1 VSASCSGRELRLPAF
16 DTRPAYS
23 AHRIGEC
30 EVVEGTDRPCDPPR
44 VLRVDVIWNPFTDLV
59 PRNMRPRADEVLVGG
74 EEARAKKRTRNLAL
88 LSFGGEAEADECE
101 LDAAPR
107 VKHRSVHDV
116 VAEDDPL
123 LARAGSGAEEAA
135 LEDAAAEAERAE
147 LARSVRAKLA
157 PRATAGGEA
166 VDAAGDFDAVMR
178 SRLAEK
184 RRELAE
190 RPVAALVDPPPAAPS
205 ARVGK
210 AQKAAAAQLREA
222 EQLRRLGL
230 TKAAAALAA
239 DVAGLYSEGEVRRR
253 VVKHRKLSTQ
263 DREAETLSKLARFAA
278 GKGGVSS
285 ATVAGVSEPAERE
298 GHVGISRFAA
308 QGLYYAAEA
317 DDDGWKT
324 HAFTFAVDKLAG
336 GDASGRLASDYE
348 VIDPR
353 RGGKGQ
359 EKGRD

>member
-1 VSASCSGRELRLPAF
+1 M
-16 DTRPAYS
+16 
-23 AHRIGEC
+23 
-30 EVVEGTDRPCDPPR
+30 VEGTDRPCDPPR

-123 LARAGSGAEEAA
+123 LARAGSCAEEAA
-135 LEDAAAEAERAE
+135 LEDAAAEAEQAE

-157 PRATAGGEA
+157 PRATAGEDA

-184 RRELAE
+184 RRELGLAE

-239 DVAGLYSEGEVRRR
+239 DAAGLYTEGEVRRR
-253 VVKHRKLSTQ
+253 EAKHRKLSTK
-263 DREAETLSKLARFAA
+263 DREAETLAKLARFAA
-278 GKGGVSS
+278 SKGGGAP
-285 ATVAGVSEPAERE
+285 ATVAGVSEPAERK

-308 QGLYYAAEA
+308 QGLYYAAEDA
-317 DDDGWKT
+317 AEDGWQT
-324 HAFTFAVDKLAG
+324 HAFTFAADKLAG

-353 RGGKGQ
+353 RGGK